1 MRARRAHKGFRTR
14 LLLPIG
20 IAVEESPGRLEAE
33 SAAERRLH
41 AVVDTLGLHVY
52 SGQTYPDD
60 HFVTLVSLTPAR
72 SLLGL
77 PADAQGG
84 DETWI
89 AAIHPDD
96 RERYDEVFCYANECL
111 LHPLELEYRLCGYDG
126 VERWVWERIFPHRL
140 RPDGAVDIDGV
151 VADVTALHDA
161 TKERNELAQRLE
173 RVLGGVAE
181 FVVSCELRDGR
192 TIWTNP
198 GPGAERML
206 GGPLPEGADGPT
218 VWYEC
223 VHPDDRPA
231 LDAYLERLGQ
241 REPAEATYRLRGLD
255 GVERWV
261 WARARPHPGAG
272 PVAYDAVI
280 SDVTERERARIGLQL
295 AREEA
300 ERRSRVD
307 PTTGLFNRHHLLDV
321 ARRELARSQRENTSP
336 ALVLLDVDRLR
347 ELNERRGHA
356 VGDSVL
362 RELAGRLSHSVRTY
376 DTISH
381 FGGGRFAVLV
391 PDLRDGEALR
401 RICDEICTTLTQEPL
416 RSAGREL
423 HVTVSAGGAR
433 SHPGTTVDA
442 LLHTAEVALATA
454 KRSGPGRQDVKD
466 SRLDPCEDETGEA
479 ALVAATLARAAAV
492 REGVPHEH
500 ECSVAELA
508 ELVGRE
514 LGLPESLQGDLRLAG
529 LLHDVG
535 TIAVAGAVLS
545 KPGPL
550 DEDEWVLLR
559 EHPSIGADMV
569 ARIPGLARTQ
579 LAIRHHHERFDG
591 QGYPDRL
598 AGESIPMTARVLA
611 AVDAYNAMTEIRPY
625 RNARDREEALEE
637 LRRNAGTQ
645 LDPTVVDALCR
656 VLDGESAGAL
666 AA

>member
-1 MRARRAHKGFRTR
+1 M
-14 LLLPIG
+14 
-20 IAVEESPGRLEAE
+20 
-33 SAAERRLH
+33 H

-52 SGQTYPDD
+52 SGQTFPDD
-60 HFVTLVSLTPAR
+60 RFVTLVALTPSR

-77 PADAQGG
+77 TTDGTGGG
-84 DETWI
+84 DVNWL

-96 RERYDEVFCYANECL
+96 RARYDEVFCYANERL

-140 RPDGAVDIDGV
+140 RPDGVVDIDGV
-151 VADVTALHDA
+151 VADVTALHHA
-161 TKERNELAQRLE
+161 TNERNALSQRLE

-181 FVVSCELRDGR
+181 FVVSCEMRDGS
-192 TIWTNP
+192 TIWIDA

-206 GGPLPEGADGPT
+206 GGPLPDGADGPT
-218 VWYEC
+218 VWHEC
-223 VHPDDRPA
+223 VHPDDRA
-231 LDAYLERLGQ
+231 VLDAYHEQLAQ

-261 WARARPHPGAG
+261 WARARPHPGDG

-280 SDVTERERARIGLQL
+280 SDVTERERARIGLLL

-381 FGGGRFAVLV
+381 VGAGRFAVLV

-401 RICDEICTTLTQEPL
+401 RICDEIAATLTDEPL
-416 RSAGREL
+416 RSAGREVR
-423 HVTVSAGGAR
+423 VTVSAGGAR

-442 LLHTAEVALATA
+442 LLHTAEVALAAA
-454 KRSGPGRQDVKD
+454 KLNGPGRQAIGD
-466 SRLDPCEDETGEA
+466 SRSSQPEDETGEA
-479 ALVAATLARAAAV
+479 VRVAATLARAAAV

-500 ECSVAELA
+500 EVSVAELA

-550 DEDEWVLLR
+550 DEEEWVVLR

-569 ARIPGLARTQ
+569 ARIPGLSRTQ

-598 AGESIPMTARVLA
+598 AGESIPMAARVLA
-611 AVDAYNAMTEIRPY
+611 AVDAYTAMTEIRPY
-625 RNARDREEALEE
+625 RDARDRKEALEE

-656 VLDGESAGAL
+656 VLTGEGASAV

>member
-1 MRARRAHKGFRTR
+1 ME
-14 LLLPIG
+14 P
-20 IAVEESPGRLEAE
+20 SPGRGEAE

-52 SGQTYPDD
+52 SGETSPDD
-60 HFVTLVSLTPAR
+60 RFVTTVALTPAR

-77 PADAQGG
+77 VASDNGS
-84 DETWI
+84 DEQWV
-89 AAIHPDD
+89 AAIHPED
-96 RERYDEVFCYANECL
+96 RPRYDQLFCYENERL

-140 RPDGAVDIDGV
+140 RDDGVVDVDGV
-151 VADVTALHDA
+151 VADVTALHEA
-161 TKERNELAQRLE
+161 THERNDLSDRLE

-181 FVVSCELRDGR
+181 FVVTCEIRDGR
-192 TIWTNP
+192 THWVHT
-198 GPGAERML
+198 GPGAERIF
-206 GGPLPEGADGPT
+206 GGPIPEDSDGPSI
-218 VWYEC
+218 WYEC
-223 VHPDDRPA
+223 VHPDDRPL
-231 LDAYLERLGQ
+231 LDEYFERLS
-241 REPAEATYRLRGLD
+241 RHEPAEATCRLRGLD
-255 GVERWV
+255 GVERWI
-261 WARARPHPGAG
+261 WARARPHAGEGAL
-272 PVAYDAVI
+272 AYDAVL
-280 SDVTERERARIGLQL
+280 SDVTERERARVGLQL

-321 ARRELARSQRENTSP
+321 ARRELARSQRERTNP

-347 ELNERRGHA
+347 DLNERGGHA
-356 VGDSVL
+356 VADAVL

-381 FGGGRFAVLV
+381 VGGGRFAVLV

-401 RICDEICTTLTQEPL
+401 RICAEIAATMTGEPL
-416 RSAGREL
+416 RAAGREL
-423 HVTVSAGGAR
+423 LVTVTAAGAR
-433 SHPGTTVDA
+433 AHPGTTIDA
-442 LLHTAEVALATA
+442 LLHSAEVALAAA
-454 KRSGPGRQDVKD
+454 KRTGAAPSTAEVVRPQLAFDD
-466 SRLDPCEDETGEA
+466 HGEA
-479 ALVAATLARAAAV
+479 ARVAATLARAAAE

-500 ECSVAELA
+500 EVGVAELA

-550 DEDEWVLLR
+550 DENEWVVLR

-569 ARIPGLARTQ
+569 ARIPGLSRTQ

-598 AGESIPMTARVLA
+598 AGDAIPLAARVLA
-611 AVDAYNAMTEIRPY
+611 TVDAYTAMTEERPY
-625 RNARDREEALEE
+625 REARDRAEALEE

-645 LDPTVVDALCR
+645 LDPAVVDALCR
-656 VLDGESAGAL
+656 VLTADSAGAV

>member
-1 MRARRAHKGFRTR
+1 ME
-14 LLLPIG
+14 P
-20 IAVEESPGRLEAE
+20 SPGRGEAE
-33 SAAERRLH
+33 SAVERRLH

-52 SGQTYPDD
+52 SGQTHPDD
-60 HFVTLVSLTPAR
+60 RFTTLVALTPSR

-77 PADAQGG
+77 TSDGTGSAD
-84 DETWI
+84 EKWL
-89 AAIHPDD
+89 AAIHPED
-96 RERYDEVFCYANECL
+96 RERYDETFCYANERL

-140 RPDGAVDIDGV
+140 RPDGVVDIDGV
-151 VADVTALHDA
+151 VADVTALHEA
-161 TKERNELAQRLE
+161 TNERNELSQRLE

-181 FVVSCELRDGR
+181 FVVSCQVIDGR
-192 TIWTNP
+192 TIWTDA

-223 VHPDDRPA
+223 VHPDDRAA
-231 LDAYLERLGQ
+231 LDAYHERLAQ

-261 WARARPHPGAG
+261 WARARPHSSGG

-347 ELNERRGHA
+347 ELNELRGHA

-381 FGGGRFAVLV
+381 VGAGRFAVLV

-401 RICDEICTTLTQEPL
+401 RICDEIAATLTDEPL
-416 RSAGREL
+416 RSAGREIR
-423 HVTVSAGGAR
+423 VTVSAGGAR

-442 LLHTAEVALATA
+442 LLHTAEVALAAA
-454 KRSGPGRQDVKD
+454 KRNGAGKPDVED
-466 SRLDPCEDETGEA
+466 SRMELGGDDTGEA
-479 ALVAATLARAAAV
+479 VRVAATLARAAAV

-500 ECSVAELA
+500 EVGVAELA

-514 LGLPESLQGDLRLAG
+514 LGLPDSVLSDLRLAG

-550 DEDEWVLLR
+550 DEEEWVLLR

-579 LAIRHHHERFDG
+579 LAIRHHHERYDG
-591 QGYPDRL
+591 EGYPDRL
-598 AGESIPMTARVLA
+598 AGESIPVAARVLA
-611 AVDAYNAMTEIRPY
+611 AVDAYTAMTEIRPY
-625 RNARDREEALEE
+625 RDARGRAEALEE

-656 VLDGESAGAL
+656 VLAGENADAL

>member
-1 MRARRAHKGFRTR
+1 MLQQKAFPADRDG
-14 LLLPIG
+14 
-20 IAVEESPGRLEAE
+20 VEPSPGRVEAE

-52 SGQTYPDD
+52 SGETHPDGR
-60 HFVTLVSLTPAR
+60 FVTKVSLTPSM

-77 PADAQGG
+77 EADGSG
-84 DETWI
+84 SDEQWVT
-89 AAIHPDD
+89 AIHPDD
-96 RERYDEVFCYANECL
+96 RPRYEELFSYENERL

-140 RPDGAVDIDGV
+140 REDGVVDVDGV
-151 VADVTALHDA
+151 VADVTALHEA
-161 TKERNELAQRLE
+161 THERNDLSARLE

-181 FVVSCELRDGR
+181 FVVSCEVREGR
-192 TIWTNP
+192 IVWTHM
-198 GPGAERML
+198 GPGVERML
-206 GGPLPEGADGPT
+206 GGPLPENADGPA

-223 VHPDDRPA
+223 VHPDDRA
-231 LDAYLERLGQ
+231 MLDGYFELLAI
-241 REPAEATYRLRGLD
+241 REAAEATYRLRGLD

-261 WARARPHPGAG
+261 WSRAMPHAG
-272 PVAYDAVI
+272 QGPVVAYDAVI
-280 SDVTERERARIGLQL
+280 TDVTERERARIGLQL

-321 ARRELARSQRENTSP
+321 ARRELARASREHTSP

-356 VGDSVL
+356 VGDAVL

-381 FGGGRFAVLV
+381 IGGGLFAVLV

-401 RICDEICTTLTQEPL
+401 RICDEIAATLTQEPL

-423 HVTVSAGGAR
+423 RVTISAGGAR
-433 SHPGTTVDA
+433 AHAGTTVDA
-442 LLHTAEVALATA
+442 LLHSAEVALAKAKAEGTA
-454 KRSGPGRQDVKD
+454 QAAIQDTRREA
-466 SRLDPCEDETGEA
+466 SADEQGEA
-479 ALVAATLARAAAV
+479 ARVAATLARAAAV
-492 REGVPHEH
+492 REGVPSEH

-514 LGLPESLQGDLRLAG
+514 LGLPDNQQGDLRLAG

-550 DEDEWVLLR
+550 DEAEWVVLR

-579 LAIRHHHERFDG
+579 LAIRHHHERYDG

-598 AGESIPMTARVLA
+598 AGESIPLTARVLA
-611 AVDAYNAMTEIRPY
+611 AVDAYTAMTEARPY
-625 RNARDREEALEE
+625 RDARDRGEALEE

-645 LDPTVVDALCR
+645 LDPAVVDALCR
-656 VLDGESAGAL
+656 VLADEGAGVL

>member
-1 MRARRAHKGFRTR
+1 ME
-14 LLLPIG
+14 P
-20 IAVEESPGRLEAE
+20 SPGRREPE

-52 SGQTYPDD
+52 SGQTHPDD
-60 HFVTLVSLTPAR
+60 RFVTLVALTPAR

-77 PADAQGG
+77 PTEGTGG
-84 DETWI
+84 NDDDWR

-96 RERYDEVFCYANECL
+96 RVRYDEVFCYANESK

-126 VERWVWERIFPHRL
+126 VLRWVWERIFPHRL
-140 RPDGAVDIDGV
+140 RPDGIVDIDGV
-151 VADVTALHDA
+151 VADVTALHEA
-161 TKERNELAQRLE
+161 TNERNELAQRLE

-192 TIWTNP
+192 TIWTDA
-198 GPGAERML
+198 GPGLERML

-218 VWYEC
+218 VWHEC

-231 LDAYLERLGQ
+231 LDAYHALLAQ

-261 WARARPHPGAG
+261 WARARPHSGSV
-272 PVAYDAVI
+272 VAYDAVI

-307 PTTGLFNRHHLLDV
+307 PTTGLFNRHHLMDV
-321 ARRELARSQRENTSP
+321 ARRELARSQREHTSP

-356 VGDSVL
+356 VGDAVL
-362 RELAGRLSHSVRTY
+362 RELAGRLSHSVRAY

-381 FGGGRFAVLV
+381 VGGGRFAVLV
-391 PDLRDGEALR
+391 PDLRDSEALR
-401 RICDEICTTLTQEPL
+401 RICDEIAATLTTEPL
-416 RSAGREL
+416 RSGGREVR
-423 HVTVSAGGAR
+423 VTVSAGGAR

-442 LLHTAEVALATA
+442 LLHTAELALAAA
-454 KRSGPGRQDVKD
+454 KRNGPGQQAIKE
-466 SRLDPCEDETGEA
+466 SRLDTPEDEIGEA
-479 ALVAATLARAAAV
+479 ARVAATLARAAAV

-514 LGLPESLQGDLRLAG
+514 LGLPESLQADLRLAG

-550 DEDEWVLLR
+550 DEEEWVILR

-598 AGESIPMTARVLA
+598 AGESIPMAARVLA

-625 RNARDREEALEE
+625 RDARDREEALEE

-645 LDPTVVDALCR
+645 LDPAVVGALCR
-656 VLDGESAGAL
+656 VLDGQN
-666 AA
+666 AAAVAA

>member
-1 MRARRAHKGFRTR
+1 ME
-14 LLLPIG
+14 P
-20 IAVEESPGRLEAE
+20 SPGSHEAA

-52 SGQTYPDD
+52 SGETHPDD
-60 HFVTLVSLTPAR
+60 RFVTLVALTPSR
-72 SLLGL
+72 SLLGV
-77 PADAQGG
+77 DSEGNGSG
-84 DETWI
+84 DEQWL

-96 RERYDEVFCYANECL
+96 RVRYDEVFCYDNERL
-111 LHPLELEYRLCGYDG
+111 LHPLELEYRLCGQDG
-126 VERWVWERIFPHRL
+126 VERWVWERIFPHRV
-140 RPDGAVDIDGV
+140 RPDGVVDVDGV
-151 VADVTALHDA
+151 VADVTALHEA
-161 TKERNELAQRLE
+161 TNERNELAQRLE

-181 FVVSCELRDGR
+181 FVVTCELRDGR
-192 TIWTNP
+192 TVWTNT

-223 VHPDDRPA
+223 VHPDDRPT
-231 LDAYLERLGQ
+231 LDAYVELLAH

-261 WARARPHPGAG
+261 WARARPHPGDG
-272 PVAYDAVI
+272 PVLAYDAVI
-280 SDVTERERARIGLQL
+280 TDVTERERARIGLQL

-307 PTTGLFNRHHLLDV
+307 PITGLFNRHHLLDV
-321 ARRELARSQRENTSP
+321 ARRELARSQRESTSP

-347 ELNERRGHA
+347 DVNEMRGHA
-356 VGDSVL
+356 VGDAVL
-362 RELAGRLSHSVRTY
+362 RELAGRLSHSVRAY

-391 PDLRDGEALR
+391 PDLQHGEALR
-401 RICDEICTTLTQEPL
+401 RICAEITATLTQEPL
-416 RSAGREL
+416 RSAGREVR
-423 HVTVSAGGAR
+423 VTVSAGGAR
-433 SHPGTTVDA
+433 SHPGTTIDS
-442 LLHTAEVALATA
+442 LLHSAEVALATA
-454 KRSGPGRQDVKD
+454 KSDSRSEPAAED
-466 SRLDPCEDETGEA
+466 SRLETPDDESGEA
-479 ALVAATLARAAAV
+479 ARVAATLARAAAV
-492 REGVPHEH
+492 REGVPHQH

-514 LGLPESLQGDLRLAG
+514 LGLPESLQADLRLAG

-550 DEDEWVLLR
+550 DEDEWVVLR
-559 EHPSIGADMV
+559 EHPRIGADMV

-598 AGESIPMTARVLA
+598 AGESIPMAARVLA

-625 RNARDREEALEE
+625 RDARDRDDALEE

-645 LDPTVVDALCR
+645 LDPIVVDALCR
-656 VLDGESAGAL
+656 VLAGKGAETV

>member
-1 MRARRAHKGFRTR
+1 ME
-14 LLLPIG
+14 P
-20 IAVEESPGRLEAE
+20 SPGRREPE

-52 SGQTYPDD
+52 SGQTHPDD
-60 HFVTLVSLTPAR
+60 RFVTLVALTPAR

-77 PADAQGG
+77 PTDGTGG
-84 DETWI
+84 NDDDWR

-96 RERYDEVFCYANECL
+96 RVRYDEVFCYANESK

-126 VERWVWERIFPHRL
+126 VLRWVWERIFPHRL
-140 RPDGAVDIDGV
+140 RPDGIVDIDGV
-151 VADVTALHDA
+151 VADVTALHEA
-161 TKERNELAQRLE
+161 TNERNELAQRLE

-192 TIWTNP
+192 TIWTDA
-198 GPGAERML
+198 GPGLERML

-218 VWYEC
+218 VWHEC

-231 LDAYLERLGQ
+231 LDAYHALLAQ

-261 WARARPHPGAG
+261 WARARPHSGSV
-272 PVAYDAVI
+272 VAYDAVI

-307 PTTGLFNRHHLLDV
+307 PTTGLFNRHHLMDV
-321 ARRELARSQRENTSP
+321 ARRELARSQREHTSP

-356 VGDSVL
+356 VGDAVL
-362 RELAGRLSHSVRTY
+362 RELAGRLSHSVRAY

-381 FGGGRFAVLV
+381 VGGGRFAVLV
-391 PDLRDGEALR
+391 PDLRDSEALR
-401 RICDEICTTLTQEPL
+401 RICDEIAATLTTEPL
-416 RSAGREL
+416 RSGGREVR
-423 HVTVSAGGAR
+423 VTVSAGGAR

-442 LLHTAEVALATA
+442 LLHTAELALAAA
-454 KRSGPGRQDVKD
+454 KRNGPGQQAIKE
-466 SRLDPCEDETGEA
+466 SRLDTPEDEIGEA
-479 ALVAATLARAAAV
+479 ARVAATLARAAAV

-514 LGLPESLQGDLRLAG
+514 LGLSESLQADLRLAG

-550 DEDEWVLLR
+550 DEEEWVILR

-598 AGESIPMTARVLA
+598 AGESIPMAARVLA

-625 RNARDREEALEE
+625 RDARDREEALEE

-645 LDPTVVDALCR
+645 LDPAVVGALCR
-656 VLDGESAGAL
+656 VLDGQN
-666 AA
+666 AAAVAA